1 MYALGECEYAYEF
14 SLPLSEAVYAF
25 GYLYAHLYICII
37 TYASEAIL
45 ASMFCVGKYSLY
57 SEIRCITLD

>member
-37 TYASEAIL
+37 TYAYEDIL
-45 ASMFCVGKYSLY
+45 ASMYPTHVYKY
-57 SEIRCITLD
+57 THAVFT

>member
-45 ASMFCVGKYSLY
+45 ASMFSIGK
-57 SEIRCITLD
+57 